1 MKAELKL
8 EVSSDL
14 KLQLTTSRLSR
25 GTRTPTRL
33 FTPSVHPSPPC
44 ELPHRPATDFL
55 MNLSFD
61 NTKPRAPT
69 SSSRRLVE
77 RIAELERQR
86 KADHGRIT
94 ELEDKV
100 KALELELER
109 LRSMSKQVLE
119 EHEGADLHA
128 LYHEL
133 FLTDLKKQV
142 DSVNREAS
150 AYRTHYEE
158 HRKELD
164 TLRRECYQQKALL
177 RRYREFLAETHSRQ
191 SVRPHVPD
199 SNSQISGASSDP
211 VEELRREADGHFLAP
226 PKLTSLTVK
235 FARLQTLAEVLIL
248 LAHARDFT
256 SLCGAL
262 SQAAK
267 TLVQCSTVRVY
278 LIDPVCVTLYSKGR
292 SQLYRFIVD
301 KATVTLH
308 QEREEPQ
315 SPLFTRLEDARQGIR
330 NHDLLVQPVELGP
343 RLLLVVQCTEKIEGK
358 RRRGFVQADEVLL
371 RVLCRFASLHVQMA
385 ESREREQLHDAHVGR
400 ITQLCTRLFAA
411 RTHQRFANR
420 LRELLPAF
428 MEFEYAGV
436 VFFDGH
442 ANEFFTLM
450 PEAGRGSAFSSEAIR
465 FPVTVGLTGE
475 VFNSK
480 QTLVMDSAAKSQRY
494 NPEIDNAASAPDVRN
509 LLLGCLIT
517 EEGQCVGV
525 VQLANKVNRG
535 KVLPEDRS
543 KLEGVLSLLAGIIAN
558 CNEVLICLEITT
570 GVRQCMARV
579 SATASEAEDLR
590 SHLDSSVLL
599 SQISTMRSL
608 LADWSKK
615 RA

>member
-14 KLQLTTSRLSR
+14 KLHLTTSRLSR

-33 FTPSVHPSPPC
+33 FTPPVRPSPPS
-44 ELPHRPATDFL
+44 ELRHRPATDFL

-69 SSSRRLVE
+69 NSSRRLVE

-86 KADHGRIT
+86 KTDQVHIT
-94 ELEDKV
+94 ELEEKI
-100 KALELELER
+100 KSLELELER

-164 TLRRECYQQKALL
+164 TLRRECFQQKALL
-177 RRYREFLAETHSRQ
+177 KRYREFLAETHSRQ
-191 SVRPHVPD
+191 TARPQVPD
-199 SNSQISGASSDP
+199 SNSQVSGASSDP
-211 VEELRREADGHFLAP
+211 VEEMRREVEGHYLSP
-226 PKLTSLTVK
+226 PKLTSLTIK
-235 FARLQTLAEVLIL
+235 FSRLQTLAETLTQL
-248 LAHARDFT
+248 TQARNFF
-256 SLCGAL
+256 SLCSAL
-262 SQAAK
+262 TQTAK
-267 TLVQCSTVRVY
+267 ILVQCSAARVY
-278 LIDPVCVTLYSKGR
+278 ITDPACVVLISKGHG
-292 SQLYRFIVD
+292 QLYRFIVD

-308 QEREEPQ
+308 QEREDPQ
-315 SPLFTRLEDARQGIR
+315 SPLFTKLEDARQGIR

-371 RVLCRFASLHVQMA
+371 RILCRITSLHIQMA
-385 ESREREQLHDAHVGR
+385 ECRDREQLHDTHVGR
-400 ITQLCTRLFAA
+400 ITKLCTQLFAA
-411 RTHQRFANR
+411 RTHQKFVNR
-420 LRELLPAF
+420 LRELLPPF

-436 VFFDGH
+436 VFFDGN

-450 PEAGRGSAFSSEAIR
+450 PAAGRGSAFSSEAIR

-475 VFNSK
+475 VFSTR
-480 QTLVMDSAAKSQRY
+480 QTLVMDSTAKSQRY

-517 EEGQCVGV
+517 EEGQCVGIL
-525 VQLANKVNRG
+525 QLANKVNRG
-535 KVLPEDRS
+535 KVLPEDRA
-543 KLEGVLSLLAGIIAN
+543 KLESILSLLAGIIAN
-558 CNEVLICLEITT
+558 CNEVLTCMEITT

-579 SATASEAEDLR
+579 SSTANEAEDLR

-599 SQISTMRSL
+599 SQISTMRTL
-608 LADWSKK
+608 LADWSK
-615 RA
+615 RRS